1 MAFFH
6 LKENAAFGQR
16 RLIIDALLS
25 LEQRDD
31 DERRGRR
38 ETRLFPPRDR
48 RRRPFALFFFFHERL
63 PRRTNGIIIIIII
76 IVIDRRD
83 DTPRHP
89 PFPRDERE
97 TRGLR
102 ESRQR
107 RGVGLRGDSGVRTG
121 ENGRSFRAHG
131 RDKVRFR
138 EEGLEHFV

>member
-6 LKENAAFGQR
+6 LKENAAFGPR
-16 RLIIDALLS
+16 RLILDALLS

-31 DERRGRR
+31 FERRGRR
-38 ETRLFPPRDR
+38 IETRLFPPRDR

-63 PRRTNGIIIIIII
+63 QRRTNGIVI

>member
-6 LKENAAFGQR
+6 LKENAAFGPR

-25 LEQRDD
+25 LERDD

-63 PRRTNGIIIIIII
+63 QRRTNGIVI

>member
-6 LKENAAFGQR
+6 LKENAAFGPR

-31 DERRGRR
+31 DFERRGRR
-38 ETRLFPPRDR
+38 IETRLFPPRDR
-48 RRRPFALFFFFHERL
+48 RRRPFALFFFFHERRL
-63 PRRTNGIIIIIII
+63 QRRTNG

-97 TRGLR
+97 TGGLR

>member
-6 LKENAAFGQR
+6 LKENAAGPLR
-16 RLIIDALLS
+16 RLIDALLS

-31 DERRGRR
+31 ERRGRR
-38 ETRLFPPRDR
+38 EARLFPPRDR

-63 PRRTNGIIIIIII
+63 QRRTNGIVI

>member
-6 LKENAAFGQR
+6 LKENAAFGPR

-25 LEQRDD
+25 LEQRD

-63 PRRTNGIIIIIII
+63 QRRTNGIIIIIII
-76 IVIDRRD
+76 IIDRRD

-131 RDKVRFR
+131 RDTVRFR

>member
-6 LKENAAFGQR
+6 LKENAAFGPR
-16 RLIIDALLS
+16 RLIDALLS

-31 DERRGRR
+31 ERRGRR
-38 ETRLFPPRDR
+38 EARLFPPRDR

-63 PRRTNGIIIIIII
+63 QRRTNGIVII
-76 IVIDRRD
+76 IDRRD